1 MEVVISVTFTNAK
14 LELDMQS
21 SPSPGN
27 TQTFNAPDPEAC
39 RTMLEVRAGVDEVD
53 ERLMVLLARRFGY
66 AVGSSR
72 IKQSRA
78 AVRDEERIAKVLAN
92 ARTFGTRLGVPLDIV
107 EPVWRAMIESFVAR
121 EQAMFDARAAGDSS
135 VPEE

>member
-1 MEVVISVTFTNAK
+1 MHSR
-14 LELDMQS
+14 
-21 SPSPGN
+21 PSPGN
-27 TQTFNAPDPEAC
+27 TQAFNAPDPKAC

-53 ERLMVLLARRFGY
+53 ERLITLLARRFGY
-66 AVGSSR
+66 AVASSR

-92 ARTFGTRLGVPLDIV
+92 ARILGTRLGVPLDIV

-121 EQAMFDARAAGDSS
+121 EQAMFDARGARDSS
-135 VPEE
+135 VPGE